1 MNGLICEDHL
11 VDHSLFLSFKLAI
24 QNHFEIQQ
32 FHSVQKLQDLEG
44 IKRLFIVDEHF
55 SHHINIW
62 KNLEFIK
69 EVNRKKIYV
78 VVFNFEKIYSSQ
90 FPWNQD
96 HQKVLLMFENLYQ
109 LVSDISDAERLNK
122 KLINKQYISSNLSFN
137 FSNDK
142 CDRILFLG
150 QCNEFYPNRAYVL
163 NECQRLGLPLDVGIS
178 ERKLTYEEYLNVL
191 STYRYILNP
200 LGTGEFINLRFYEA
214 LKLGSV
220 PIQQITP
227 KMEKW
232 YGELSEALVFHD
244 PKDIP
249 KLISKEVSLPIKQY
263 FLEDYFKEIKLN
275 TLV

>member
-32 FHSVQKLQDLEG
+32 FKIIQKLQDLEG
-44 IKRLFIVDEHF
+44 VNRLFIVDEHF
-55 SHHINIW
+55 SYHINIW
-62 KNLEFIK
+62 KNLDFIK
-69 EVNRKKIYV
+69 AVNRKKIHV

-96 HQKVLLMFENLYQ
+96 HQKALLLFENLYQ
-109 LVSDISDAERLNK
+109 LVSDISDAEILDK
-122 KLINKQYISSNLSFN
+122 KLINKQYISSNLSFK
-137 FSNDK
+137 FSNGK
-142 CDRILFLG
+142 QDRILFLG
-150 QCNEFYPNRAYVL
+150 QCNESYPNRAYVL
-163 NECQRLGLPLDVGIS
+163 NECQRLGLPLDIGIS
-178 ERKLTYEEYLNVL
+178 GRKLTYEEYLSAL
-191 STYRYILNP
+191 SAYRYILNP
-200 LGTGEFINLRFYEA
+200 LGTGEFINLRFYET

-232 YGELSEALVFHD
+232 YGELEDALVFND

-249 KLISKEVSLPIKQY
+249 NLINHKKEQPSKKY
-263 FLEDYFKEIKLN
+263 FLEDYFKEIQLN